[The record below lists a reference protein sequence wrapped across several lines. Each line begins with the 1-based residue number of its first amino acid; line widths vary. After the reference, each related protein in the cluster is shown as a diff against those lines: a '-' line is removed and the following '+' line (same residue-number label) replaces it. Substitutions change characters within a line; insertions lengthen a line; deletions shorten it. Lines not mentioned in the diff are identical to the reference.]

1 MTMPQGSLLFFWD
14 DVELLPDLQR
24 VQFVLDHLPDK
35 DILAALRRMRGRGRN
50 DFPAPAMWRA
60 LIAGVVLRH
69 PTAAALLREP
79 QRNPALLRLCG
90 FEALP
95 RQSAPTAHI
104 RRNPKTGRMERSER
118 PSPMRTTAPN
128 AWAFSRFMANVVRL
142 ERRAG
147 MVSDLAPRLRR
158 KLMRT
163 LPDYGAFMGA
173 DGKAIR
179 SHSTGRALRN
189 KGRTSDP
196 DADRGTHA
204 HRGVSKRTG
213 KPWERITS
221 WFGYKLHLIGDTQHE
236 LPVAFSVE
244 KASVSERKVLAR
256 DLAALLHE
264 DKPLA
269 GRCREFSADRGYDQ
283 EALKRWLGDAHRIRP
298 PIDIRLLWRGDWD
311 TPPRRPGEPMM
322 RPLDPSRVD
331 NMLHTE
337 QGRVSCRCPATGT
350 MRPMALHDLD
360 AKRNALKCLCP
371 AAAYDLQC
379 AGRAQC
385 CANAGAD
392 PSKLGPTRRIHLA
405 KANRRIFLPT
415 PHGTRAKSESYARR
429 SAMERLNARLDEGF
443 RFESHATR
451 GKARMTARVGLALAV
466 MMALALGSVRA
477 DAPQRMRSS
486 ERPQKPPSPAESAPH
501 EACFGPPFQHPEA
514 TRKAPETGL
523 LRPRDHCS
531 GPTSR
536 QNSPTT
542 TENAPQKAHSASLSL
557 MCKNIVLTSDHIL
570 LDDMTSSFEAE
581 AHETRTANLCKD
593 IGTRHGL
600 TFGHVNGMH
609 ESARSSSS
617 TDRLQCDHG

>member
-1 MTMPQGSLLFFWD
+1 MTMPQGSLLFSWD

-24 VQFVLDHLPDK
+24 VQFVLDHLPDQGV
-35 DILAALRRMRGRGRN
+35 LAALRRMRGRGRN

-60 LIAGVVLRH
+60 LIAGIVLQH
-69 PTAAALLREP
+69 PTAAALLREL

-147 MVSDLAPRLRR
+147 MISDLVPQLRR
-158 KLMRT
+158 KLMRA

-196 DADRGTHA
+196 DADRGVHA
-204 HRGVSKRTG
+204 HRGVDQRTG
-213 KPWERITS
+213 KPWERIAS

-244 KASVSERKVLAR
+244 KASVSEQKVLAR
-256 DLAALLHE
+256 DLAALLRDE
-264 DKPLA
+264 PTLA
-269 GRCREFSADRGYDQ
+269 ERCREFSADRGYDQ
-283 EALKRWLGDAHRIRP
+283 AELKRWLWDAHRIRP
-298 PIDIRLLWRGDWD
+298 LIDIRLLWRGDWD
-311 TPPRRPGEPMM
+311 ALPRRPGEPVM

-331 NMLHTE
+331 NVLHTE
-337 QGRVSCRCPATGT
+337 QGRVFCRCPATGT
-350 MRPMALHDLD
+350 TRPMAFHGLD
-360 AKRNALKCLCP
+360 AKRNALKYLCP
-371 AAAYDLQC
+371 AAAYGLKC
-379 AGRAQC
+379 EGRAQC
-385 CANAGAD
+385 CANAGAN

-415 PHGTRAKSESYARR
+415 PHGARAWREGYARR
-429 SAMERLNARLDEGF
+429 SAMERINARLDDGF
-443 RFESHATR
+443 RFESHTIR
-451 GKARMTARVGLALAV
+451 GKHRMTARVGLALAV

-477 DAPQRMRSS
+477 GAPQRMRSLV
-486 ERPQKPPSPAESAPH
+486 RAPP
-501 EACFGPPFQHPEA
+501 
-514 TRKAPETGL
+514 KA
-523 LRPRDHCS
+523 
-531 GPTSR
+531 
-536 QNSPTT
+536 
-542 TENAPQKAHSASLSL
+542 A
-557 MCKNIVLTSDHIL
+557 
-570 LDDMTSSFEAE
+570 
-581 AHETRTANLCKD
+581 
-593 IGTRHGL
+593 
-600 TFGHVNGMH
+600 
-609 ESARSSSS
+609 
-617 TDRLQCDHG
+617 